1 MVYSDPAS
9 ATINVDMQ
17 SAATGYSSLMVLD
30 AEGRQVMKEN
40 TEISFNNLKLDVS
53 GLASGMYFLRISY
66 KKGTLLDVRFE
77 IE

>member
-1 MVYSDPAS
+1 MVYSDPTS

-40 TEISFNNLKLDVS
+40 TEISSNNLKLDVS